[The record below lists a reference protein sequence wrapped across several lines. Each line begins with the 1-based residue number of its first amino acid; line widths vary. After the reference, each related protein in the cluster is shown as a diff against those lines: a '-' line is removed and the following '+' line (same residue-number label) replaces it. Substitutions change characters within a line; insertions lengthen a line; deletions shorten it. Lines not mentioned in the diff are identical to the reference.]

1 MSRNSSHCD
10 ILDQPMSSRLV
21 SHRRDLAA
29 TKRLD
34 VTCVD
39 CSVTDKYQML
49 VLIVTHRQVEQS
61 LLGD

>member
-1 MSRNSSHCD
+1 
-10 ILDQPMSSRLV
+10 MSSRLV